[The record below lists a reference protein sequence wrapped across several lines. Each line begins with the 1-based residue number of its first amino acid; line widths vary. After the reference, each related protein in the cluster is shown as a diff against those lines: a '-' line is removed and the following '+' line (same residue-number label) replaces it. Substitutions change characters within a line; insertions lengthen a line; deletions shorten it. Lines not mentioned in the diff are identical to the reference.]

1 MHISDQAAEA
11 TQGEARRCHI
21 LFCGQ
26 DTVSMLQGS
35 VYALRRAL
43 TFGLRTADNLVSCCC

>member
-43 TFGLRTADNLVSCCC
+43 TFGLRTADNVSCCC